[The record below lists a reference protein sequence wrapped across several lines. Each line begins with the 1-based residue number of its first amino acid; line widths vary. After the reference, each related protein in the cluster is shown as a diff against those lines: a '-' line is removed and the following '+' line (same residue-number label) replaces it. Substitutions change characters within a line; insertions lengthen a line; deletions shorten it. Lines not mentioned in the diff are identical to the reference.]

1 MLSLYEFLKF
11 NIEHTLIYYPE
22 DVGRLCEDIRSNIK
36 IKIYKKRN
44 GAEYLNI
51 PCSFDIET
59 SSWYD
64 KGEKVANMYLW
75 GMSICGLIVIGRTWF
90 EFLEVLKVLQEEFGL
105 LAGEKHLVLYVQNL
119 SYEFQFC
126 RGWLEWLKVFAVDT
140 REAIDAVSSY
150 GIEFKCS
157 YVLSAYSLAKMG
169 EHLTMFN
176 VQKTDGLQYYEK
188 RHSESVITWNEL
200 RYQINDVQVVVA
212 FIFEEMER
220 NKGNITKI
228 PLTNTGY
235 VRSFC
240 RRACLQG
247 FENNPKTRKY
257 KRFRYTY
264 FIHNL
269 NLIVDEYEQ
278 ARRAFMG
285 GYSHTNPFYA
295 NLLVEDFISED
306 FSSAYPAKAVLLPLF
321 PISQG
326 ELIDPIT
333 PELFKTSCELYFCMF
348 DVIFEG
354 LESTFLY
361 DNYISVSRCWEKQN
375 YVKANGRLVRGDVI
389 GTTITN
395 YDFDIIKRTYK
406 WQKMKVAR
414 FRRYKRG
421 YLPTDLV
428 KAILS
433 LYKAKTELKDVD
445 EMIVEY
451 FHSKGML
458 NSTYGMICQAVFK
471 DNSIYDMDADEW
483 KVERADPEKEI
494 EKYNTSPNRFLYYL
508 WALVITATC
517 RRDLWSGILACGEDY
532 IYSDTDSLKVRNY
545 EKHRDYFEGFNNNIL
560 KLIDEASEFHGIP
573 KDDFMPKTIK
583 GKQKIIGVW
592 DFDGA
597 YMLGKFLG
605 SKRYLLQKWDGEF
618 ILTISGVNKKIGLKY
633 LLDKYGEFWIWDNF
647 TDKLFFPKGSTGK
660 LTHTYIDDER
670 TGVMTDYQG
679 VKSTYYE
686 KSAVHLEETEYSLSM
701 SEYLDYIESLE
712 NETSEDD

>member
-1 MLSLYEFLKF
+1 MELYEFIKF
-11 NIEHTLIYYPE
+11 NIEHTTIYYPE
-22 DVGRLCEDIRSNIK
+22 DVKQLCDDLKDNIK
-36 IKIYKKRN
+36 IKYYKKRK
-44 GAEYLNI
+44 GGEYLNI

-90 EFLEVLKVLQEEFGL
+90 EFIEVLKTLQREFGL
-105 LAGEKHLVLYVQNL
+105 IAGQRHLVLYVQNL

-126 RGWLEWLKVFAVDT
+126 KGWLEWTKVFAVDT
-140 REAIDAVSSY
+140 REAIDAVCSF

-176 VQKTDGLQYYEK
+176 VQKTTGLEYYEK
-188 RHSESVITWNEL
+188 RHSKSVITWTEL

-212 FIFEEMER
+212 FIYEEMVR
-220 NKGNITKI
+220 NKNNITKI

-247 FENNPKTRKY
+247 FDNNPKTRKY

-269 NLIVDEYEQ
+269 TITVDEYEQ

-295 NLLVEDFISED
+295 NTLVEDFQSED

-326 ELIDPIT
+326 ELIEPLT

-361 DNYISVSRCWEKQN
+361 DNYISTSRCWELSGA
-375 YVKANGRLVRGDVI
+375 VKANGRLVSADVC

-406 WQKMKVAR
+406 WKSIKVAR

-433 LYKAKTELKDVD
+433 LYKAKTELKDVE

-458 NSTYGMICQAVFK
+458 NATYGMICQAIFK
-471 DNSIYDMDADEW
+471 NNSVYDTEEDVW
-483 KVERADPEKEI
+483 KVEKANPEEEI
-494 EKYNTSPNRFLYYL
+494 ERYNSSPNRFLFYL

-517 RRDLWSGILACGEDY
+517 RRDLWSAILACGEDY
-532 IYSDTDSLKVRNY
+532 IYSDTDSVKIRNY
-545 EKHRDYFEGFNNNIL
+545 EKHKDYFDGFNNNIL
-560 KLIDEASEFHGIP
+560 KLIDDASEFHGIP
-573 KDDFMPKTIK
+573 KEDFMPKTIK
-583 GKQKIIGVW
+583 GKTKVIGVW

-647 TDKLFFPKGSTGK
+647 TDKLYFPKGTTGK
-660 LTHTYIDDER
+660 LTHSYIDEER
-670 TGVMTDYQG
+670 AGTMTDYKG
-679 VKSTYYE
+679 VTAEYYE
-686 KSAVHLEETEYSLSM
+686 RSSVHLEETEYSLSM
-701 SEYLDYIESLE
+701 SEYIDYIEELQ